1 MIFPRESAMAEVTWS
16 PASERN
22 LDDFLRR
29 LAADEKRLDAMGVN
43 YRHNPLDTGE

>member
-16 PASERN
+16 RKEARN

-29 LAADEKRLDAMGVN
+29 LKADERRLDAMGVN
-43 YRHNPLDTGE
+43 YRHNPLSVGE